1 MKKSGKFYLL
11 LGTGVLFAGAAWA
24 QSTVIVNQR
33 RAPAVS
39 AMIGVPPQGWAKAGL
54 SRAMLGARLSKDPKS
69 APKKLERRLAEE
81 AFAMEPLAT
90 SALPVLIQSLAA
102 NGKREQSEKLLDL
115 AGGLTRRD
123 NLINAMLID
132 DALKRGRPERAVQL
146 LGRAMS
152 VDYDARYFYVERMAA
167 ATASPGAMNVLAPM
181 LGRNPKWS
189 ADYWVAVLRIP
200 TVIPQAGKLRLRVA
214 GSPWNLKQAT
224 KTDLDLIA
232 ELASRKQPALAYDIA
247 RALGMRAQQGGE
259 VLTGSGFDREPRFT
273 PFEWELLQS
282 GDIGATIEPKER
294 TLAISGLAAASG
306 IAARQLAFVP
316 SAGTY
321 RLRWKL
327 TGLKAVPDAA
337 LKLRLTCVDPDAIR
351 VPVAPVTL
359 TEGAGS
365 AAIRIAGSA
374 CRWYSAT
381 LELDAAGSSS
391 GIDIAVQQ
399 LSLRGDGAAAAS
411 PLPKPKI

>member
-1 MKKSGKFYLL
+1 MLVA
-11 LGTGVLFAGAAWA
+11 GVAWA
-24 QSTVIVNQR
+24 QSMVIVNQR

-39 AMIGVPPQGWAKAGL
+39 AAIGLPPQGWAKAGL
-54 SRAMLGARLSKDPKS
+54 SRAMLSARLSKDPKS
-69 APKKLERRLAEE
+69 TPKKLERRLAEE
-81 AFAMEPLAT
+81 AFTTEPLAT

-102 NGKREQSEKLLDL
+102 SGKVQRSERLLEL

-132 DALKRGRPERAVQL
+132 EELKRGRPERAVQL

-152 VDYDARYFYVERMAA
+152 VDYDARYFYVERLAA
-167 ATASPGAMNVLAPM
+167 ATASPGAMDVLAPM

-189 ADYWVAVLRIP
+189 ADYWVAALRIP
-200 TVIPQAGKLRLRVA
+200 AVIPSAGKVRLRIA
-214 GSPWNLKQAT
+214 GRPWNLKQAT
-224 KTDLDLIA
+224 RTDLDLIA
-232 ELASRKQPALAYDIA
+232 ELASRQQPALAYDIA
-247 RALGMRAQQGGE
+247 RALGMRAQPGGE
-259 VLTGSGFDREPRFT
+259 VLTGSDFDREPRFT
-273 PFEWELLQS
+273 PFEWELLQT

-316 SAGTY
+316 AAGTY

-327 TGLKAVPDAA
+327 TGLKAAPDAT
-337 LKLRLTCVDPDAIR
+337 LKLRLTCVEPDVIR

-359 TEGAGS
+359 TQGAGS
-365 AAIRIAGSA
+365 AAIKIADSA

-381 LELDAAGSSS
+381 LELDAAGSST

-399 LSLRGDGAAAAS
+399 LSLRRDGNAAAS
-411 PLPKPKI
+411 QSPKTKI

>member
-1 MKKSGKFYLL
+1 M
-11 LGTGVLFAGAAWA
+11 
-24 QSTVIVNQR
+24 
-33 RAPAVS
+33 
-39 AMIGVPPQGWAKAGL
+39 L
-54 SRAMLGARLSKDPKS
+54 SARLSNDPTS
-69 APKKLERRLAEE
+69 EPEMLELRLAEE
-81 AFAMEPLAT
+81 AFASEPLAT

-102 NGKREQSEKLLDL
+102 SGKREQSERLLDL
-115 AGGLTRRD
+115 AGELTRRD

-132 DALKRGRPERAVQL
+132 EELKRGQPERAVRL

-167 ATASPGAMNVLAPM
+167 ATASPGAMDVLAPM
-181 LGRNPKWS
+181 LGQNPKWS

-200 TVIPQAGKLRLRVA
+200 AVIPQAGMVRLRIA
-214 GSPWNLKQAT
+214 ESPWNLNHAT

-247 RALGMRAQQGGE
+247 RALGMRVQQDGE
-259 VLTGSGFDREPRFT
+259 VLTGSDFDRVPRFT
-273 PFEWELLQS
+273 PFEWELLQT

-306 IAARQLAFVP
+306 IAARQLALIP

-337 LKLRLTCVDPDAIR
+337 LKLRLTCVEPDVIR

-365 AAIRIAGSA
+365 AAIRIPGSA

-381 LELDAAGSSS
+381 LELDAAGSST
-391 GIDIAVQQ
+391 GIDIVVRQ
-399 LSLRGDGAAAAS
+399 LSLRRDGDAVAS
-411 PLPKPKI
+411 LSPKAKI